1 MMIYNFF
8 SWFEHAFSGKTK
20 KDFGAKSDF
29 HCQSCSTFPNRIVTI
44 IILVIFHKTSHWNY
58 DFSDFIRKKG
68 LNSARFIGRSSFF
81 GKKNCATIYLIWTI
95 YSTWSCRT
103 FFPRPS
109 LWFNMKAENL
119 FSRSHLAYFSLI
131 YIVIIIIPN

>member
-81 GKKNCATIYLIWTI
+81 GKKNTVLQSIWYEPSIRNGPVGHSFHARVCALIW
-95 YSTWSCRT
+95 
-103 FFPRPS
+103 RPKIS
-109 LWFNMKAENL
+109 FHVPIW
-119 FSRSHLAYFSLI
+119 LI
-131 YIVIIIIPN
+131 SV